1 MILRIKTLREEF
13 DSAVS
18 GGYVYGEIIRKK
30 PFPVYADLGTEKP
43 YEPSTNDDPNTE
55 YRIFRNCS
63 VYIAETEEKLD
74 RGEYV
79 SSTKD
84 TTVILYC

>member
-30 PFPVYADLGTEKP
+30 PFPVYADLGTEHP
-43 YEPSTNDDPNTE
+43 YEPS
-55 YRIFRNCS
+55 I
-63 VYIAETEEKLD
+63 L
-74 RGEYV
+74 G
-79 SSTKD
+79 
-84 TTVILYC
+84 TVMD

>member
-13 DSAVS
+13 NSAVS

-30 PFPVYADLGTEKP
+30 SFPVYVDLGTEHN
-43 YEPSTNDDPNTE
+43 YQPSAKDDPNTE
-55 YRIFRNCS
+55 YKIFRTCS

-79 SSTKD
+79 SSTKG
-84 TTVILYC
+84 TTVIIYC